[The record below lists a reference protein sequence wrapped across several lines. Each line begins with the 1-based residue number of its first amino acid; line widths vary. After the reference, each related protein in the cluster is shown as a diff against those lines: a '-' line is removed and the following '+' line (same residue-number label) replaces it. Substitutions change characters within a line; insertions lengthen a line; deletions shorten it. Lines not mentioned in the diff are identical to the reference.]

1 MKNRLKE
8 KESLKKYKSKQSITN
23 KKKTSGTCM
32 NRSVIS
38 SVRNASTLPSP
49 PSRGSLLIQLRRVL
63 LLSEL
68 VVESDSINLLPK
80 LLVVWS
86 LRMRDLQLIKHF
98 MSLRRTD
105 LFSCFP
111 TKKYFLYFEFPE

>member
-8 KESLKKYKSKQSITN
+8 KESLKKYKSKQNITN
-23 KKKTSGTCM
+23 KKKASSTCM
-32 NRSVIS
+32 NWSVIS

-111 TKKYFLYFEFPE
+111 TKKYFLYFEFE